1 MDTAPIEALQVL
13 ELLEMADSLF
23 YRYFVRRYEQDGTPN
38 GFLIT
43 VEWAED
49 GVSYTWDAHIDSQG
63 FPTWK
68 GSSNFYTLK
77 DDLNDCFLRRE
88 EEKVRA
94 EKRRELLNRLT
105 EEERELLGYGPNPI
119 Y

>member
-1 MDTAPIEALQVL
+1 METTEVSALEVL
-13 ELLEMADSLF
+13 ELLELADSLY
-23 YRYFVRRYEQDGTPN
+23 YRYFIRRYEQDGTPN
-38 GFLIT
+38 GYLIT
-43 VEWAED
+43 VEWSED
-49 GVSYTWDAHIDSQG
+49 GHSYIGKAHIDSQG
-63 FPTWK
+63 LPTWK
-68 GSSNFYTLK
+68 SSSNFYTLK

-105 EEERELLGYGPNPI
+105 GEERELLGYGPNPI